1 MQIQTLAAQ
10 LSEVSVKRSEVE
22 AKMDAEH
29 KETKATLNQQLIFT
43 AQQDDQIKTLVAQL
57 SEASLLKERGE
68 EMEIKAKFAAEME
81 EVCVL
86 LFWKNGK
93 IPVF

>member
-1 MQIQTLAAQ
+1 MEKFPFSDTFHFLKKA
-10 LSEVSVKRSEVE
+10 
-22 AKMDAEH
+22 
-29 KETKATLNQQLIFT
+29 KATLYQQLIFK

-57 SEASLLKERGE
+57 REASLVKERGE
-68 EMEIKAKFAAEME
+68 EEIKAKFAAEME

-86 LFWKNGK
+86 LLLLLL

>member
-1 MQIQTLAAQ
+1 
-10 LSEVSVKRSEVE
+10 
-22 AKMDAEH
+22 MDA
-29 KETKATLNQQLIFT
+29 TVATLNEQIIFT

-86 LFWKNGK
+86 FWKNGK

>member
-1 MQIQTLAAQ
+1 M
-10 LSEVSVKRSEVE
+10 EVKENYSPT
-22 AKMDAEH
+22 ADAG
-29 KETKATLNQQLIFT
+29 ETKATLNEQIIKT

-57 SEASLLKERGE
+57 SKASRLNECGE

-86 LFWKNGK
+86 FGKMEKFLFSDTLL
-93 IPVF
+93 

>member
-1 MQIQTLAAQ
+1 
-10 LSEVSVKRSEVE
+10 
-22 AKMDAEH
+22 
-29 KETKATLNQQLIFT
+29 
-43 AQQDDQIKTLVAQL
+43 
-57 SEASLLKERGE
+57 LKERGE

-86 LFWKNGK
+86 FWKNGK

>member
-1 MQIQTLAAQ
+1 
-10 LSEVSVKRSEVE
+10 
-22 AKMDAEH
+22 MDAEH
-29 KETKATLNQQLIFT
+29 KETKAILNQLLIKT

-57 SEASLLKERGE
+57 SEASLLKERGVE
-68 EMEIKAKFAAEME
+68 EMEIMAKFAAEME

-86 LFWKNGK
+86 FWKNGK